1 MKKTLSSVALAAIL
15 VGGFTTNALAIGGP
29 SGSHIDYAIPGKLG
43 EVVVNPYDIAPLTAV
58 IKSGGFT
65 IKNVKVTIVPK
76 KDGQTISYAVAD
88 KHIRTHGGIPVFGMY
103 PDYQNTVEVEYT
115 KIYKGQEEKVKETYK
130 IYAPAIYLESTGMPN
145 QKGPLFDKIEVVK
158 AASGKFA
165 NRLYYVNNFVNKTG
179 KGTKVVWNNPAG
191 GAIEWNY
198 TPNNF
203 VLDTKGE
210 VRWYLEPS
218 KIYDLK
224 TPMNAGVMMGFKQN
238 PDGAMTWGYGQH
250 YVKYDIMG
258 REIFNRELPAQYN
271 DFSHSMDVMDNG
283 HYLLRVANANLK
295 RADGRNVRTVRDVIV
310 EVDRD
315 GNVVDDWRLYEILDP
330 YRDTVIK
337 VLDQGAVCLN
347 IDASKA
353 GHTASADE
361 LAMMDTQEKW
371 GDIVGV
377 GPGRNWAHVNS
388 VDHDPTDDS
397 IIISSRHQNAV
408 IKIGRDKKVKWI
420 IGGHKGWK
428 DQFKDKLLQPVDS
441 KGNKIVC
448 EDEYTKCP
456 GYESDKGGFDWQ
468 YTQHTAFRIDSKS
481 KPGVV
486 YLTVFDNGDSRGFE
500 QPAIAGMKY
509 SRAVVFKVDEKA
521 KTVEQVWEYGKERGA
536 EWYSSVTS
544 LTQYQD
550 DLNSIFAYSAVAGMQ
565 FDIATGRPVG
575 LPSPHI
581 NEFEWGAK
589 EPSVEIKMTNAMG
602 YQAFPF
608 SVEKAFSK

>member
-1 MKKTLSSVALAAIL
+1 MKTTLSSVALAAIL
-15 VGGFTTNALAIGGP
+15 VGGFATNALAIGEP

-115 KIYKGQEEKVKETYK
+115 KIYKGQEEKIKETYK

-250 YVKYDIMG
+250 YVK
-258 REIFNRELPAQYN
+258 
-271 DFSHSMDVMDNG
+271 
-283 HYLLRVANANLK
+283 
-295 RADGRNVRTVRDVIV
+295 
-310 EVDRD
+310 
-315 GNVVDDWRLYEILDP
+315 
-330 YRDTVIK
+330 
-337 VLDQGAVCLN
+337 
-347 IDASKA
+347 
-353 GHTASADE
+353 
-361 LAMMDTQEKW
+361 
-371 GDIVGV
+371 
-377 GPGRNWAHVNS
+377 
-388 VDHDPTDDS
+388 
-397 IIISSRHQNAV
+397 
-408 IKIGRDKKVKWI
+408 
-420 IGGHKGWK
+420 
-428 DQFKDKLLQPVDS
+428 
-441 KGNKIVC
+441 
-448 EDEYTKCP
+448 
-456 GYESDKGGFDWQ
+456 
-468 YTQHTAFRIDSKS
+468 
-481 KPGVV
+481 
-486 YLTVFDNGDSRGFE
+486 
-500 QPAIAGMKY
+500 
-509 SRAVVFKVDEKA
+509 
-521 KTVEQVWEYGKERGA
+521 
-536 EWYSSVTS
+536 
-544 LTQYQD
+544 
-550 DLNSIFAYSAVAGMQ
+550 
-565 FDIATGRPVG
+565 
-575 LPSPHI
+575 
-581 NEFEWGAK
+581 
-589 EPSVEIKMTNAMG
+589 
-602 YQAFPF
+602 
-608 SVEKAFSK
+608 